1 MNWRRLAHS
10 FAGLCI
16 LAAVG
21 ALAAISFA
29 PDSFMGLLSKAVVVA
44 QAFIVLGAI
53 NLYIMVKTPFR
64 DVISEN
70 ADALVDGEQLWREGK
85 LVQPGATFLMA
96 AAIEATGRVIAIM
109 FFAGASLAV
118 ISLGVLV
125 L

>member
-1 MNWRRLAHS
+1 MNWKRFAHS
-10 FAGLCI
+10 VAGLFI
-16 LAAVG
+16 LAVVG
-21 ALAAISFA
+21 ALAAVTFA
-29 PDSFMGLLSKAVVVA
+29 PESFMGLLAKAVVVA
-44 QAFIVLGAI
+44 QAFIILGAV

-70 ADALVDGEQLWREGK
+70 ADALADGERMWRDGK
-85 LVQPGATFLMA
+85 LTQSGATFMQA
-96 AAIEATGRVIAIM
+96 CAIEATGRVVSIM